1 MHLLKG
7 MFKHMITSKQR
18 AFLRGLANKID
29 ATVQVGKGG
38 INDNMI
44 ALVRDTLEKK
54 ELIKIHVLENAFSDT
69 RDVCHE
75 LSEIINAEEVQ
86 VIGSKFVLYKE
97 SRENKKIDLNKL
109 IVREDKPKD
118 AKKPQVKP
126 LHKAKAAAEK
136 ERKKSLADK
145 KKRDKFF
152 KEQRYKSYKG

>member
-1 MHLLKG
+1 
-7 MFKHMITSKQR
+7 MITSKQR

-29 ATVQVGKGG
+29 ASVQVGKGG

-44 ALVRDTLEKK
+44 RLVRDTLEKK

-75 LSEIINAEEVQ
+75 LAEIINAEEVQ

-97 SRENKKIDLNKL
+97 SREHKRIDIKNFV
-109 IVREDKPKD
+109 VREDKPKE
-118 AKKPQVKP
+118 AKKPAVKP
-126 LHKAKAAAEK
+126 LHKAKAVALK
-136 ERKKSLADK
+136 ERKRLEENK

-152 KEQRYKSYKG
+152 KEQRYKSYKK